1 MHSVATSSWQS
12 SPGTGHQKDSTGHH
26 EIILN
31 ERELEMF
38 DTETICLKAI
48 ERLKNTTWFGVL
60 EDLRR
65 SEIMLTKTVRTM
77 VKNIRLSSGFHFAT
91 NIISNGIR

>member
-1 MHSVATSSWQS
+1 MHSVATSKWQS

-26 EIILN
+26 ELILN

-38 DTETICLKAI
+38 DTEAICLKAI
-48 ERLKNTTWFGVL
+48 ERLQNTTWFGVL

-77 VKNIRLSSGFHFAT
+77 VKNIRLSSGFDFT
-91 NIISNGIR
+91 CNFIFNGIR